1 MLIPNDVNNQDLDG
15 IPGLCHMPLICKLQM
30 FFSCK
35 WIHVLIF
42 LCSFLSLLFIYFS
55 FIFYLFTCLIFFIY
69 MYTQIHIFSFIFLV
83 QFFYNN
89 LTINRKD
96 LIPWRFFLFFFK
108 KKKKFLFFFSFLFF
122 IFFLHLATM
131 LQVQYLAKLY
141 MAFEKRGIKDVHK
154 SNFNITLWR
163 QRVVNSTKIHFKYM
177 FT

>member
-1 MLIPNDVNNQDLDG
+1 
-15 IPGLCHMPLICKLQM
+15 MPLICKLQIL
-30 FFSCK
+30 FSCK

-55 FIFYLFTCLIFFIY
+55 FIFYLFTCLIFFY
-69 MYTQIHIFSFIFLV
+69 IHIYLDTHFFLYISCLI
-83 QFFYNN
+83 FYNN

-96 LIPWRFFLFFFK
+96 LIPWRFF
-108 KKKKFLFFFSFLFF
+108 SFLFLF
-122 IFFLHLATM
+122 YFLHLATM

-163 QRVVNSTKIHFKYM
+163 QQVVNSTKIHFKYM

>member
-1 MLIPNDVNNQDLDG
+1 MS
-15 IPGLCHMPLICKLQM
+15 H
-30 FFSCK
+30 FF
-35 WIHVLIF
+35 
-42 LCSFLSLLFIYFS
+42 Y
-55 FIFYLFTCLIFFIY
+55 
-69 MYTQIHIFSFIFLV
+69 IHIYLDTHFFLYISCLV
-83 QFFYNN
+83 FYNN

-96 LIPWRFFLFFFK
+96 LIPWRFCLFLKKKISCFFFH
-108 KKKKFLFFFSFLFF
+108 FYFYFY
-122 IFFLHLATM
+122 FLHLATM